1 MQSARTQLYQET
13 MAAVKS
19 GKPVLIPTFAVGR
32 AQEVMQIFRERF
44 PHLSDDVR
52 EQLEVVYD
60 GMAVDATAAY
70 HAYSTGEFVNEK
82 ITNWRMNAQDN
93 TPFLPDCAWNPKDTD
108 ERASVLD
115 GGNAPII
122 IAPSGMLTG
131 GTSPLYLTALTEHYD
146 EAQIILIGY
155 QAAETPG
162 RELVEAEEAE
172 IDLSLRVTPF
182 ADSEYEADDDGYTE
196 VTVPTSWVETIS
208 GFSGHGARQT
218 LYEFAQEVD
227 ARHVALIHGPTDAQ
241 TACRE
246 YLEKKLNADVVSRT
260 SMGTPV
266 PVHGAASGKLSRVDV
281 SDGAASAVTV
291 KAQDDVETSHV
302 TDTLVDGDEAGR
314 EDDSQTNG
322 MTAADDRS
330 MEERVA
336 AVDDRLTSLE
346 SELTAARHE
355 GRWTE
360 DDIRRLICEELDEET
375 EIEHEE
381 DGPAPQQDGIEELRQ
396 LDGVGDH
403 TVERLRENDYRTRR
417 DLRTASMSDLTDIA
431 GIGQT
436 LAERLLGPVHKES
449 R

>member
-1 MQSARTQLYQET
+1 MLVSCLNRIRMQSARTQLYQET

-218 LYEFAQEVD
+218 LYEFAQEVE
-227 ARHVALIHGPTDAQ
+227 R
-241 TACRE
+241 
-246 YLEKKLNADVVSRT
+246 
-260 SMGTPV
+260 
-266 PVHGAASGKLSRVDV
+266 
-281 SDGAASAVTV
+281 
-291 KAQDDVETSHV
+291 
-302 TDTLVDGDEAGR
+302 DTLRLSTGR
-314 EDDSQTNG
+314 QTHRQRVESISR
-322 MTAADDRS
+322 RS
-330 MEERVA
+330 
-336 AVDDRLTSLE
+336 
-346 SELTAARHE
+346 
-355 GRWTE
+355 
-360 DDIRRLICEELDEET
+360 
-375 EIEHEE
+375 
-381 DGPAPQQDGIEELRQ
+381 
-396 LDGVGDH
+396 
-403 TVERLRENDYRTRR
+403 
-417 DLRTASMSDLTDIA
+417 SM
-431 GIGQT
+431 QMW
-436 LAERLLGPVHKES
+436 
-449 R
+449 